1 MIASIFVQN
10 FWCRYLCPYGAF
22 LGLVSLFSPARITRN
37 ADTCIDCAKCAK
49 ACPSALPVDKLVQ
62 IRSAECTGCLECV
75 AVCPAKDTLT
85 LSVPVGLRKRRAIPA
100 WSMAAGIAIIFF
112 GLVGYAKFTGHWNTD
127 LPKQVYLQLVPNAS
141 EQQHPMS
148 AAQ

>member
-1 MIASIFVQN
+1 M
-10 FWCRYLCPYGAF
+10 
-22 LGLVSLFSPARITRN
+22 
-37 ADTCIDCAKCAK
+37 
-49 ACPSALPVDKLVQ
+49 
-62 IRSAECTGCLECV
+62 
-75 AVCPAKDTLT
+75 
-85 LSVPVGLRKRRAIPA
+85 GLRKHRPIPA

-141 EQQHPMS
+141 EQQHPTS